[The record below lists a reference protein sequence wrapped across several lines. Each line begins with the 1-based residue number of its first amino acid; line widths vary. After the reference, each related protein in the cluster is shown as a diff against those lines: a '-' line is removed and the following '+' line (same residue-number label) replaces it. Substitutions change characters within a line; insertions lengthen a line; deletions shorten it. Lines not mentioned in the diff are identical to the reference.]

1 MITASRK
8 HRCMR
13 AGSPA
18 SQRGVIL
25 FIALI
30 VLVAMTL
37 AGIAVMRSVDAN
49 NMIAGNLALR
59 NAATS
64 AGDAGLEFARDWL
77 KTKTAGFLQ
86 DDSTGYYANWQD
98 PFNHKTFNWQDS
110 AVNLGNDGNGNTIYF
125 VIHRMC
131 KESGKSLNATDCF
144 KKEAEASGASKGG
157 DEGSPPTPVA
167 RAYFRIT
174 ARVVGP
180 RSTVSYVQ
188 SFVY

>member
-1 MITASRK
+1 MRTATT
-8 HRCMR
+8 
-13 AGSPA
+13 AA
-18 SQRGVIL
+18 QRGAVL

-77 KTKTAGFLQ
+77 KSKTAGFLQ
-86 DDSTGYYANWQD
+86 DDSVGYYANWQD
-98 PFNHKTFNWQDS
+98 PFNHTAFNWQDF
-110 AVNLGNDGNGNTIYF
+110 AINLGDDGHGNNIQY

-131 KESGKSLNATDCF
+131 RESGKSLNATDCF
-144 KKEAEASGASKGG
+144 KKEAEASGGSKGG

-180 RSTVSYVQ
+180 RNTTSYVQ

>member
-1 MITASRK
+1 
-8 HRCMR
+8 MR
-13 AGSPA
+13 SATRA
-18 SQRGVIL
+18 SQRGVVL

-77 KTKTAGFLQ
+77 KSKTAGFLQ

-98 PFNHKTFNWQDS
+98 PFNHKAFDWDS
-110 AVNLGNDGNGNTIYF
+110 AGVSLGSDGNGNTIYY
-125 VIHRMC
+125 VVHRMC

-144 KKEAEASGASKGG
+144 KKEAEASGGSKGG

-174 ARVVGP
+174 AKVVGP
-180 RSTVSYVQ
+180 RNTVSYVQ

>member
-1 MITASRK
+1 MRNVTARHSGR
-8 HRCMR
+8 R
-13 AGSPA
+13 AGTPA
-18 SQRGVIL
+18 SQRGVVL

-49 NMIAGNLALR
+49 NLIAGNLAMR

-64 AGDAGLEFARDWL
+64 AGDAGLEYAREWL
-77 KTKTAGFLQ
+77 KTKTAGFLE

-98 PFNHKTFNWQDS
+98 PFDHTAFNWASQ
-110 AVNLGNDGNGNTIYF
+110 AVNLGNDGHGNNIYY

-131 KESGKSLNATDCF
+131 KESGKSINATDCF
-144 KKEAEASGASKGG
+144 KKEAEASGGSKGG

-174 ARVVGP
+174 AKVVGP
-180 RSTVSYVQ
+180 RNTVSYVQ